1 MKKLYFSLVAVLLLA
16 KSSSA
21 QVAHLS
27 SLTAE
32 SPVATHLP
40 APAVIR
46 PDSVFINPEVLPQF
60 TGGAPALQ
68 AFLAKNLRYP
78 EQAKFLHAKGQAIV
92 RFMIEASGKISD
104 VTVLRGPGY
113 GLNEEA
119 LRLVWFMPAWQPGR
133 QNGQAVRTSCTL
145 PISFQ

>member
-1 MKKLYFSLVAVLLLA
+1 MKKWYFSAALALLTTGMAAAQTARVSTLTNEATTSAV
-16 KSSSA
+16 
-21 QVAHLS
+21 
-27 SLTAE
+27 T
-32 SPVATHLP
+32 TP
-40 APAVIR
+40 APLIS

-78 EQAKFLHAKGQAIV
+78 EQARFLKAKGNAYV
-92 RFMIEASGKISD
+92 RFIVDARGRISD

-119 LRLVWFMPAWQPGR
+119 LRLVWFMPPWQPGR
-133 QNGQAVRTSCTL
+133 QNGQAVRTACTL